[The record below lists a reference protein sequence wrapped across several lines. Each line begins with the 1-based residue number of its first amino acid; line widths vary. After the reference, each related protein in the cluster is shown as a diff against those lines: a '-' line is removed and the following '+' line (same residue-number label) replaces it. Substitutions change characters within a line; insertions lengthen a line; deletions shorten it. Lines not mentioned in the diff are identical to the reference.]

1 MSLDKN
7 TLTGGILLV
16 GVYSLVAQPLATTM
30 ATVGISVLLY
40 MLLKSEAIVLGFM
53 LASLFIRDL
62 NNLFLPRYPEP
73 VGIEAFQV
81 RDAPSVHARLESV
94 KQNVPKVATIT
105 GVLESPDILDNTPL
119 QAMDSLGKE
128 GVPGASIPASAKA
141 RVMINPIA
149 EAFMGAPNESVDR
162 NPMENPHLHNGPDTE
177 AINASLIDEGTAM
190 TEPEVA
196 SSDMAGTNATA
207 VA

>member
-7 TLTGGILLV
+7 TLIGGIFLV
-16 GVYSLVAQPLATTM
+16 GLYSLVAQPLATTM
-30 ATVGISVLLY
+30 ATVGISALLY
-40 MLLKSEAIVLGFM
+40 MLVKSEVIVLGFM

-62 NNLFLPRYPEP
+62 NKLFLPHEP

-94 KQNVPKVATIT
+94 KQNIPKVATVT

-119 QAMDSLGKE
+119 QAMDSLGRE

-162 NPMENPHLHNGPDTE
+162 NPMENPPLQNGPDAE
-177 AINASLIDEGTAM
+177 AVNASLIDDGTAM
-190 TEPEVA
+190 TEPEVP
-196 SSDMAGTNATA
+196 SSDMAGMNTNADA
-207 VA
+207 